1 MTGGAFILAVSNR
14 KGGTG
19 KTTSAVNLAAELA
32 ARGARTLLID
42 LDTQG
47 HAGLGVGLERPA
59 PPAATV
65 HAVLAD
71 PERPLRPAIRATAL
85 PRLSLI
91 PADLTF
97 DGARHQEA
105 LVLARHLQ
113 DEAIVADFDVIVVD
127 TPPSLDLLLLN
138 GLAAAQGVLVPLS
151 PHPLGLH
158 GVQQLI
164 RLFYR
169 IGSGVNPELR
179 LVGLLPVML
188 DRRVRLHGTI
198 LDEATRQFGA
208 DKLLRGIRSDIRL
221 AEAFAVH
228 QPIRDYA
235 PKSRGALDYHLL
247 TEELAVQW
255 RLGGLTQAEA
265 PDEDH
270 HDRG

>member
-1 MTGGAFILAVSNR
+1 MSGGAFILAVSNR

-19 KTTSAVNLAAELA
+19 KTTTAVNLAAELA
-32 ARGARTLLID
+32 ARGLRTLLVD

-59 PPAATV
+59 PPDATV

-71 PERPLRPAIRATAL
+71 PARPLRPAILATPL
-85 PRLSLI
+85 PGLSLI

-97 DGARHQEA
+97 DGAPRQDP
-105 LVLARHLQ
+105 LVLARHLR
-113 DEAIVADFDVIVVD
+113 DEGIDAEFDAIVVD
-127 TPPSLDLLLLN
+127 TPPSLDQLLLN
-138 GLAAAQGVLVPLS
+138 GLAAAHGVLVPLS

-158 GVQQLI
+158 GVQQLV

-169 IGSGVNPELR
+169 IGSGVNPGLR

-198 LDEATRQFGA
+198 LDEAERHFGA

-228 QPIRDYA
+228 QPVRTYA

-255 RLGGLTQAEA
+255 RLPCLERMEA
-265 PDEDH
+265 P
-270 HDRG
+270 